1 MPIGRRTYFH
11 LEQISFFEFVIET
24 GNEALF
30 KKMSSFSLE
39 SRMPESLHQFMAEKR
54 LNFAVRFN
62 INQKEPTVDTL
73 QSIQHSQLFTI
84 PFENFDIQFRRS
96 INLHLDALFK
106 KLVLNKRGGYL

>member
-54 LNFAVRFN
+54 LNSAVRIN
-62 INQKEPTVDTL
+62 INQPSVENIRVKTN
-73 QSIQHSQLFTI
+73 QGI
-84 PFENFDIQFRRS
+84 PVSYRLLSLPVYLTERPEDLIEQ
-96 INLHLDALFK
+96 ALYF
-106 KLVLNKRGGYL
+106 V